1 MAESKHILED
11 KFTFRELVI
20 SFQGWIRVFVWNYR
34 ILLVAAILGAAL
46 GVAASL
52 IKKPVYSAETTFVLE
67 ESEMGG
73 LGSLSGLASVV
84 GLNIGSLGSES
95 GLFSGDNIM
104 ELYKSNR
111 MLSTTL
117 LAPVTPEEP
126 NRLLIHSYISFNKLE
141 DKWSRKVD
149 FAILD
154 FNQPREN
161 FTVQQDSVI
170 REIVKEIR
178 KRNLAVD
185 KPDRKLN
192 IIKVAIT
199 SKDETFS
206 KVFNETLVDNVN
218 NFYRETKTK
227 KTSENLAILQSQADS
242 VRVVLDRSIQA
253 FAQSQDQIP
262 NPNPLLQLGTVQTRS
277 RQVDIQASS
286 AIYQEVV
293 KNLEIAKINHR
304 NNAPLIQI
312 IDSPRLPLEESKIKL
327 KVGVLVGAF
336 LFFMGAVFY
345 IYLKT
350 LYRRYVQEV
359 A

>member
-141 DKWSRKVD
+141 DKWSKKVD
-149 FAILD
+149 FAVLD

>member
-1 MAESKHILED
+1 MADSKHILED

-73 LGSLSGLASVV
+73 LGALSGLASVV
-84 GLNIGSLGSES
+84 GLNIGSLGSEN
-95 GLFSGDNIM
+95 GLFSGDNII

-117 LAPVTPEEP
+117 LAPVTTEEP
-126 NRLLIHSYISFNKLE
+126 SKLLIHSYISFNKLE
-141 DKWSRKVD
+141 DKWGKKVD
-149 FAILD
+149 FTILD

-192 IIKVAIT
+192 IIKVAVT
-199 SKDETFS
+199 SKDEAFS
-206 KVFNETLVDNVN
+206 KAFNETLVDNVN
-218 NFYRETKTK
+218 TFYRETKTK

-286 AIYQEVV
+286 AVYQEVV

-327 KVGVLVGAF
+327 KVGILVGAF
-336 LFFMGAVFY
+336 LFLMGAVFY

>member
-141 DKWSRKVD
+141 DKWSKKVD

>member
-1 MAESKHILED
+1 MADSKHILDD

-20 SFQGWIRVFVWNYR
+20 GFREWISIFIRNYR
-34 ILLVAAILGAAL
+34 ILIGAAVLGAVL

-52 IKKPVYSAETTFVLE
+52 IKKPVYLAETTFVLE
-67 ESEMGG
+67 ESDMGG
-73 LGSLSGLASVV
+73 LGSLSGLASVM

-104 ELYKSNR
+104 ELYKSQR
-111 MLSTTL
+111 MLSATL
-117 LAPVTPEEP
+117 LAPVSPEDP
-126 NRLLIHSYISFNKLE
+126 NRLLIHNYISFNELE
-141 DKWSRKVD
+141 DKWRKKVD
-149 FAILD
+149 LNSLN

-178 KRNLAVD
+178 KRNLGVD

-192 IIKVAIT
+192 IIKVSIS
-199 SKDETFS
+199 SKDEVFS

-218 NFYRETKTK
+218 TFYRETKTK

-242 VRVVLDRSIQA
+242 VRSVLDKSMQA
-253 FAQSQDQIP
+253 FAQLQDQIP
-262 NPNPLLQLGTVQTRS
+262 NPNPLLQLGTIQTRS

-286 AIYQEVV
+286 AVYQEVV

-312 IDSPRLPLEESKIKL
+312 IDSPRLPLEESKLKL
-327 KVGVLVGAF
+327 KVGILVGAVIF
-336 LFFMGAVFY
+336 LLGAIFY
-345 IYLKT
+345 IYLRT
-350 LYRRYVQEV
+350 LYLRYVQEV
-359 A
+359 V

>member
-1 MAESKHILED
+1 MANSKHILDD

-20 SFQGWIRVFVWNYR
+20 GFRGWIRIFIKNYR
-34 ILLVAAILGAAL
+34 VLIAAILVGAAL
-46 GVAASL
+46 GIAASL
-52 IKKPVYSAETTFVLE
+52 IKNPVYLAETTFVLE

-104 ELYKSNR
+104 ELYKSHR
-111 MLSTTL
+111 MLSATL
-117 LAPVTPEEP
+117 LAPVSSKDPKT
-126 NRLLIHSYISFNKLE
+126 LLIHKYIAFNKLE
-141 DKWSRKVD
+141 EKWRKKVD
-149 FAILD
+149 FNRLD
-154 FNQPREN
+154 FNQAREN
-161 FTVQQDSVI
+161 FTVLQDSVI
-170 REIVKEIR
+170 REIVKELR
-178 KRNLAVD
+178 KRNLAVG

-192 IIKVAIT
+192 IIKVAFD
-199 SKDETFS
+199 SKDEEFS
-206 KVFNETLVDNVN
+206 KVFNETLVDHVN
-218 NFYRETKTK
+218 DFYRETKTK

-242 VRVVLDRSIQA
+242 VRRVLDKSLEA
-253 FAQSQDQIP
+253 FAKSQDQIP
-262 NPNPLLQLGTVQTRS
+262 NPNPLLQLGTVQARS

-286 AIYQEVV
+286 AVYQEIV

-327 KVGVLVGAF
+327 KVGIGVGAV
-336 LFFMGAVFY
+336 LFFLGAIFY

-350 LYRRYVQEV
+350 LYQRHVKEIN
-359 A
+359 

>member
-1 MAESKHILED
+1 MADSKHILED

-20 SFQGWIRVFVWNYR
+20 SFRGWIRIFVWNYR

-117 LAPVTPEEP
+117 LAPIAPDEP
-126 NRLLIHSYISFNKLE
+126 NKLLIHSYISFNKLE
-141 DKWSRKVD
+141 DKWRKKVD
-149 FAILD
+149 FSSLD
-154 FNQPREN
+154 FNRPRES

-206 KVFNETLVDNVN
+206 KVFNENLVDNVN
-218 NFYRETKTK
+218 NFYKETRTK

-242 VRVVLDRSIQA
+242 VRVILDKSLQA

-286 AIYQEVV
+286 AVYQEVV

-327 KVGVLVGAF
+327 KVGILVGAF
-336 LFFMGAVFY
+336 LLFIGAVFY

-350 LYRRYVQEV
+350 LYQRYVQDEV
-359 A
+359 